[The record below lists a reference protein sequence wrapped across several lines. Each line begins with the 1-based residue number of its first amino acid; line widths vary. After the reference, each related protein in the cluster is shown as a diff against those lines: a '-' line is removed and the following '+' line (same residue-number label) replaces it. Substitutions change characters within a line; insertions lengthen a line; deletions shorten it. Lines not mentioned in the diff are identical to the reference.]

1 MTSAPNCVDTVK
13 LLQEACNE
21 TLNIFIESEDKVG
34 DKSKIHLLVNSFFHK
49 KSEEFFV
56 TLLASILEKRV
67 WDDGHRVFL
76 EASYKKDS
84 KIFTGSA
91 KSNQDLLALNAGDLF
106 IRRSMGTGF
115 DKDALMYVEAKNWG
129 YGDFNESGE
138 LSEKINAMMLLK
150 DVFCKLGTYKKQ
162 HPDTPCYMLMLSCGA
177 SANTPVRDKYRKP
190 WDLDKRKN
198 FLKFIESGAESYGL
212 KKVLE
217 LPLVSPEQV
226 FEGRNLGID
235 VAIFEVE
242 FLADSKQQ
250 ELIRDLYPNE
260 HEIFTT
266 KLKDMC
272 KKHIEGV
279 DKSYYLLKN

>member
-1 MTSAPNCVDTVK
+1 MTSVLNSLDTVK
-13 LLQEACNE
+13 LLEEACNE
-21 TLNIFIESEDKVG
+21 TLNVFVESVEQAG
-34 DKSKIHLLVNSFFHK
+34 DKSKIQLLANSFFHK

-56 TLLASILEKRV
+56 TLLASILEKRL

-138 LSEKINAMMLLK
+138 LSGKNNAMDLLK
-150 DVFCKLGTYKKQ
+150 DVFYKLGTYKKQ
-162 HPDTPCYMLMLSCGA
+162 HPDTPCYMLMLGSGA
-177 SANTPVRDKYRKP
+177 SVNTPIRDKYSKAM
-190 WDLDKRKN
+190 DLDKRKN
-198 FLKFIESGAESYGL
+198 FLKFIEFGAEGYGL

-217 LPLVSPEQV
+217 LPLVSPEHV

-250 ELIRDLYPNE
+250 ELIRALYPNE
-260 HEIFTT
+260 YEDFTT
-266 KLKDMC
+266 QLKDMS

-279 DKSYYLLKN
+279 EAIYSLLTI